1 MMKAKAAD
9 FILFDKEKGVYRE
22 DPEQAVRDDVEKHYW
37 LHVWRTVL
45 KDWRLY
51 LMLVPMLL
59 VFLFWRYFPMYEL
72 LGCFKVPDVVK
83 PVSEQFFSGFSHFK
97 RLLVGGDTLSLDFWR
112 AMRNTFIL
120 SFYGLLFGFPMPI
133 ILALFFNEIKSDIA
147 RSVYQVLTYLPKFMS
162 TVVMTSLVT
171 MLVKQSS
178 ITTEMGIVS
187 QLLSNLHLISKETAE
202 SGLLN
207 NPGFFRAIYQ
217 ISGIWE
223 GAGYDSIV
231 FFAAIIA
238 ISPTSYEAA
247 QIDGANKWAQMRY
260 VVLPSILST
269 IVIMLITRIGSLL
282 NIGYEKVLLLY
293 NTNTYMT
300 ADVVSTFANRHGM
313 GAGGGGTGIA
323 AAAEMMN
330 NVVGML
336 LVIGANTISRKASN
350 TSLY

>member
-1 MMKAKAAD
+1 MNRVAND
-9 FILFDKEKGVYRE
+9 YLIFDEKTRTYRE
-22 DPEQAVRDDVEKHYW
+22 NPEQAVRDDVEKHYW
-37 LHVWRTVL
+37 LHVGRTVL

-51 LMLVPMLL
+51 VMLVPMLL

-72 LGCFKVPDVVK
+72 LGCFKVSDNVL
-83 PVSEQFFSGFSHFK
+83 PVSEQLFSGFSYFR
-97 RLLVGGDTLSLDFWR
+97 RLLFSGDSLSTDFWR
-112 AMRNTFIL
+112 AMRNTFLL
-120 SFYGLLFGFPMPI
+120 SFYGLCFGFPMPI
-133 ILALFFNEIKSDIA
+133 ILALFFNEIRSNAA
-147 RSVYQVLTYLPKFMS
+147 RSVYQVMSYLPKFMS

-171 MLVKQSS
+171 MLVKQGS
-178 ITTEMGIVS
+178 IIGSMGIVS
-187 QLLSNLHLISKETAE
+187 QALVKLGLITEEAGQ

-207 NPGFFRAIYQ
+207 NPGFFRTVYQ
-217 ISGIWE
+217 VSGIWE

-231 FFAAIIA
+231 YFAAIIA

-260 VVLPSILST
+260 VVLPCMLST

-293 NTNTYMT
+293 NTKTYMT
-300 ADVVSTFANRHGM
+300 ADVVSTLSYRTGIY
-313 GAGGGGTGIA
+313 GGGSTGIA
-323 AAAEMMN
+323 SAIEMMN

-336 LVIGANTISRKASN
+336 LVIGANTIARKAAN

>member
-1 MMKAKAAD
+1 MKKMATDYLVYDKATG
-9 FILFDKEKGVYRE
+9 KYHE

-37 LHVWRTVL
+37 LNVGRTIL

-72 LGCFKVPDVVK
+72 LGCFKIYDANTDVAN
-83 PVSEQFFSGFSHFK
+83 QFYSGFNYFIELF
-97 RLLVGGDTLSLDFWR
+97 RGDTDLSIEFWR
-112 AMRNTFIL
+112 AFRNTFVI

-133 ILALFFNEIKSDIA
+133 IIALFFNEIKSNVA

-162 TVVMTSLVT
+162 TVVMTTLIA
-171 MLVKQSS
+171 MLVRQSS
-178 ITTEMGIVS
+178 SSVGIQMGVIS
-187 QLLSNLHLISKETAE
+187 NFLTQLGLISE
-202 SGLLN
+202 SVGNAGLLN
-207 NPGFFRAIYQ
+207 DPGFFRAIYQ

-223 GAGYDSIV
+223 TAGYDSIV

-247 QIDGANKWAQMRY
+247 QIDGAGKMAQMRY

-269 IVIMLITRIGSLL
+269 VVIMLITRIGSLL
-282 NIGYEKVLLLY
+282 NVGYEKVMLLY
-293 NTNTYMT
+293 NTDTYMT
-300 ADVVSTFANRHGM
+300 ADVVSTFAQRHGM
-313 GAGGGGTGIA
+313 EVPVLQGISS
-323 AAAEMMN
+323 AAEMLN

-336 LVIGANTISRKASN
+336 LVIGANTVARKASDV
-350 TSLY
+350 SLY

>member
-1 MMKAKAAD
+1 MKAKAAD
-9 FILFDKEKGVYRE
+9 FLIYDEATGLYRE
-22 DPEQAVRDDVEKHYW
+22 SPEQAVRDDVEKHYW
-37 LHVWRTVL
+37 RHVGQTIV

-51 LMLVPMLL
+51 LMLIPMLL

-72 LGCFKVPDVVK
+72 LGSFKVADNVK
-83 PVSEQFFSGFSHFK
+83 PVSEQLFAGFSNFK
-97 RLLVGGDTLSLDFWR
+97 LLLAGKDTLSIEFWR
-112 AMRNTFIL
+112 ALRNTFIL

-133 ILALFFNEIKSDIA
+133 ILALFFNEIRSNIA

-162 TVVMTSLVT
+162 TVVMTSLVM
-171 MLVKQSS
+171 MLVKQGAQ
-178 ITTEMGIVS
+178 TTSMGIVS
-187 QLLSNLHLISKETAE
+187 QALAAVGLVSRETANA
-202 SGLLN
+202 GLLN
-207 NPGFFRAIYQ
+207 NPAFFRPIYI

-223 GAGYDSIV
+223 SAGYDSIV

-247 QIDGANKWAQMRY
+247 QIDGADKWAQMRY

-293 NTNTYMT
+293 NSNTFVT
-300 ADVVSTFANRHGM
+300 ADVVSTFANRYGLE
-313 GAGGGGTGIA
+313 GAAKGIA
-323 AAAEMMN
+323 SAAEMMN
-330 NVVGML
+330 NVIGML
-336 LVIGANTISRKASN
+336 LVIGANTIARKASD

>member
-1 MMKAKAAD
+1 MKSKAAD
-9 FILFDKEKGVYRE
+9 FLIYDEASGLYRE
-22 DPEQAVRDDVEKHYW
+22 SPEQAVRDDVEKHYW
-37 LHVWRTVL
+37 LHVGRSIL

-51 LMLVPMLL
+51 LMLIPMLL

-72 LGCFKVPDVVK
+72 LGCFKVSDEVL
-83 PVSEQFFSGFSHFK
+83 PVSKQLFSGFSYFK
-97 RLLVGGDTLSLDFWR
+97 RLLVGGDDLSAEFWR

-120 SFYGLLFGFPMPI
+120 SFYGLCFGFPMPI
-133 ILALFFNEIKSDIA
+133 ILALFFNEIKSNIA

-162 TVVMTSLVT
+162 TVVMTSLVV
-171 MLVKQSS
+171 MLVKQGSL
-178 ITTEMGIVS
+178 TQGMGIISQALARLGWVS
-187 QLLSNLHLISKETAE
+187 QDVANA
-202 SGLLN
+202 GLLN
-207 NPGFFRAIYQ
+207 NPAFFRPIYI

-247 QIDGANKWAQMRY
+247 QIDGAGKWAQMRY

-282 NIGYEKVLLLY
+282 NICYEKVLLLY
-293 NTNTYMT
+293 NTNTYVV
-300 ADVVSTFANRHGM
+300 ADVVSTFAQRYGLA
-313 GAGGGGTGIA
+313 GAAKGIA
-323 AAAEMMN
+323 SAAEMMN

-336 LVIGANTISRKASN
+336 LVIGANTIARKASN
-350 TSLY
+350 VSLY